1 MRTSRNSSK
10 TRKMNS
16 TRCSRL
22 AALLAVSLALVVAV
36 APAAAVSVSADG
48 VPESAE
54 VDSKVSASF
63 TLTDL
68 YTEYDEWTLRG
79 ETNLTQVTWTV
90 TTYDQT
96 GAKLAQESY
105 SASSFNHSI
114 AAGDDVNRVEV
125 EVEGTMPEVGNWSYD
140 PAQSLLVASFA
151 QTQQG
156 GTSSTLA
163 THSTRPY
170 TADSQSA
177 RTAIDDAGDAIE
189 EASDAGADTSEA
201 ESLLESAVSAYDSG
215 NFENAKNL
223 AGQATEKAEASA
235 SSKQQTSMLLMGAG
249 VVVLLVLV
257 GAGVWYWRQSQ
268 DSYDKLG

>member
-1 MRTSRNSSK
+1 
-10 TRKMNS
+10 MNS

-22 AALLAVSLALVVAV
+22 VALLAVSLALVAAL
-36 APAAAVSVSADG
+36 APAAAAVSVSADG

-54 VDSKVSASF
+54 VDSKVTASF
-63 TLTDL
+63 TLTEL
-68 YTEYDEWTLRG
+68 YTEYDQWTLQG

-96 GAKLAQESY
+96 GAKLGQETY
-105 SASSFNHSI
+105 NQPTFNHSI
-114 AAGDDVNRVEV
+114 AASNDVNRVEV
-125 EVEGTMPEVGNWSYD
+125 EVEGTVPAVETWSYD
-140 PAQSLLVASFA
+140 PAQQVLVASLA

-156 GTSSTLA
+156 GTSTTLDSY
-163 THSTRPY
+163 STRPF

-177 RTAIDDAGDAIE
+177 RTAIDDAGDTIDDADE
-189 EASDAGADTSEA
+189 AGADTSEA
-201 ESLLESAVSAYDSG
+201 EELLASAVSAYDSG
-215 NFENAKNL
+215 NFDNAERL

-235 SSKQQTSMLLMGAG
+235 SSKQQTSMLLIGAG
-249 VVVLLVLV
+249 VLAAVALV